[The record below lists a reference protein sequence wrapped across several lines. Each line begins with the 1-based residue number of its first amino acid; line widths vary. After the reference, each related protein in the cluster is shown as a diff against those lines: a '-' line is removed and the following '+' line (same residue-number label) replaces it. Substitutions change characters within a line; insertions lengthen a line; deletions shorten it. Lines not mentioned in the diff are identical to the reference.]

1 MSKKKGVSARKGTL
15 NPTSK
20 LTEEQVVAI
29 RIRYEEGGV
38 SHRALAVEFGVGKAT
53 VTRILSGKNWGWLLS
68 AWSSDGGNGKA
79 QAIQTADPEE
89 WLANNQTFYCESLK
103 ARLTKA
109 ACRQNHEMA
118 MGANQGSRRSGLLG
132 HPLYESA
139 AKDRLYHCGNCTRW
153 LQTVVE
159 GAVKGRRKTAR
170 EDRPGQDL

>member
-53 VTRILSGKNWGWLLS
+53 VTRILSG
-68 AWSSDGGNGKA
+68 
-79 QAIQTADPEE
+79 
-89 WLANNQTFYCESLK
+89 
-103 ARLTKA
+103 
-109 ACRQNHEMA
+109 QNHEMA

>member
-1 MSKKKGVSARKGTL
+1 MSKKKGSSTRKGTL

-20 LTEEQVVAI
+20 LTEAQVMAI
-29 RIRYEEGGV
+29 RNRYEEGGV
-38 SHRALAVEFGVGKAT
+38 SHRALAMEFGVGKAT

-68 AWSSDGGNGKA
+68 SKPPDGGNGKV
-79 QAIQTADPEE
+79 QTVQTIDPEE

-118 MGANQGSRRSGLLG
+118 MGAGQGSRRSGLLG

-153 LQTVVE
+153 ALATSE
-159 GAVKGRRKTAR
+159 GPAKERRKAAR
-170 EDRPGQDL
+170 ESQAGQDL

>member
-1 MSKKKGVSARKGTL
+1 MSKKKASSARKGTL

-20 LTEEQVVAI
+20 LSEEQVQAI
-29 RIRYEEGGV
+29 RVRYEKGGV

-53 VTRILSGKNWGWLLS
+53 VTRILGGKNWGWLMS
-68 AWSSDGGNGKA
+68 AVPSDGGNGKA
-79 QAIQTADPEE
+79 QTIQTADPEE

-139 AKDRLYHCGNCTRW
+139 AKDRLYHCGSCTHW
-153 LQTVVE
+153 PQASVE
-159 GAVKGRRKTAR
+159 AAAKGRRKPVR